1 MRIMEEA
8 IVEEEDK
15 KQFDSIQASQD
26 AETEPDPDESLIID
40 SGNGRVWLVKVPR
53 YLMER
58 WLSVREDNVHL
69 ATIRVFHNAK
79 SATGKSPRI
88 LLALPADPNHPGQ
101 NEFDGD
107 VYELD
112 MVQESVENQIVIAER
127 EKEPP
132 PVPGT
137 RARTTVLTG
146 RVKHECNLRPMFSDR
161 YRQRLKMRTIAAN
174 TPRKQI
180 MRIEDA
186 GVGGRGNIN
195 MLTSGVAN
203 TTPLSLGQRRP
214 KPAKGQ
220 FERMARMPRNQ
231 LLDELFRLFQ
241 ERERWSI
248 KVLRDRTQQPE
259 AYLKEVLSEIA
270 DLNRSGEFN
279 GTWELK
285 DTFRGEGV
293 KAEQVPGPSGGFGAG
308 AGDDVKDEDFDD
320 FDEDDDDDMEE
331 VS

>member
-1 MRIMEEA
+1 MDEP

-15 KQFDSIQASQD
+15 KQFDSINGSQD
-26 AETEPDPDESLIID
+26 AETEPDPDESLIMD
-40 SGNGRVWLVKVPR
+40 SGNGRVWLVKIPK

-58 WLSVREDNVHL
+58 WQSVTEDNVHL
-69 ATIRVFHNAK
+69 ATIRVYHGAK
-79 SATGKSPRI
+79 SASGKSPRI
-88 LLALPADPNHPGQ
+88 LLALPPDPENPGQ
-101 NEFDGD
+101 NEFEGD
-107 VYELD
+107 VYEMD
-112 MVQESVENQIVIAER
+112 MVQESVENQVVIAER

-146 RVKHECNLRPMFSDR
+146 RVKHECNLRPMFSER
-161 YRQRLKMRTIAAN
+161 YRQRLRMRTIAAN
-174 TPRKQI
+174 TPKKQI

-203 TTPLSLGQRRP
+203 TTPLSLGQRKQ

-259 AYLKEVLSEIA
+259 AYLKEVLTEIA

-285 DTFRGEGV
+285 QTFRGEGV
-293 KAEQVPGPSGGFGAG
+293 KAEHVPGPSGVAADTGAADG
-308 AGDDVKDEDFDD
+308 VKEEDFDD
-320 FDEDDDDDMEE
+320 FDEDDEEDMEE